1 MKCKK
6 CDTEF
11 NAVMASCGTGYSWNL
26 YKCPNC
32 EQLHA
37 KALTF
42 GFLPKEVL
50 QDKKIVIIKN

>member
-6 CDTEF
+6 CDSEF

-26 YKCPNC
+26 YKCPDC
-32 EQLHA
+32 EQLYA
-37 KALTF
+37 KATTN

-50 QDKKIVIIKN
+50 QGKRVEVIK